1 MFHQRPRFPSRL
13 WAEKEGRSTC
23 SSRPSVLTRP
33 TPRGDLGCQHALRCS
48 IHRRC
53 MRSAPANSF
62 PGARTTDRRSILKQT
77 SVRMPRGVPSF
88 RTWETLAMSVWLLA
102 IWCRQRTTRNLRAKR
117 VALGQ
122 RAPQNAAYR
131 RLCPSSHQPRLA
143 APQPPTNRMNRRTT
157 MKPIRMLLPSV

>member
-13 WAEKEGRSTC
+13 GAEKEGRSTC

-33 TPRGDLGCQHALRCS
+33 TPRDLGCQHALRCS

-53 MRSAPANSF
+53 MRSAPANPF
-62 PGARTTDRRSILKQT
+62 PGARTTDRRSCETDIRADAAWCPLVSYVGNPGNV
-77 SVRMPRGVPSF
+77 SVAAGHLVPAAHDAQSPRQASCP
-88 RTWETLAMSVWLLA
+88 
-102 IWCRQRTTRNLRAKR
+102 RTTRA
-117 VALGQ
+117 
-122 RAPQNAAYR
+122 QNADYR